1 MSIGKVEKDIRKIK
15 EEFSAISPGRAT
27 RGEPVQE
34 KKGSHSIVIMAAIV
48 IIILALLVLA
58 LFFV

>member
-15 EEFSAISPGRAT
+15 EEFSAISPGGT

-34 KKGSHSIVIMAAIV
+34 KKGSHSIVIVAAIV
-48 IIILALLVLA
+48 ILILALLALA
-58 LFFV
+58 LFFL

>member
-27 RGEPVQE
+27 RGELVQE
-34 KKGSHSIVIMAAIV
+34 KK
-48 IIILALLVLA
+48 VLIRS
-58 LFFV
+58 LSWLRL